1 MNYKFLVIADLLEFT
16 KEFKDY
22 SMTETLFTILK
33 SLDKT
38 QDLSWLYET
47 DDRQLLTAIENAI
60 IKEKSNE
67 D

>member
-38 QDLSWLYET
+38 QDLSWLYEA